1 MTMLRLLTN
10 NSLVPLLTI
19 ARFPRLHL
27 RRDRLLNP
35 PLQTSLTC
43 RHLAPALLW
52 VLRHL
57 MRWRPLKR
65 RHLVSPRCAIYKLEY
80 HLPQALSCHLLSLLR
95 DMEST
100 VMLMLLSHRTA
111 WRRLSQAL
119 PQVGGVPTRKRHK
132 LLQRQ
137 RSYLQKITLHKLT
150 RMGSSP

>member
-52 VLRHL
+52 GLRHL
-57 MRWRPLKR
+57 MHWRPLKR
-65 RHLVSPRCAIYKLEY
+65 RHLVSPRCAIYKPEY
-80 HLPQALSCHLLSLLR
+80 HLPQALSYHLLSLPR

-137 RSYLQKITLHKLT
+137 RSYPQKITLHKLT